1 VMSHIGCLVTLC
13 LVLGSELASA
23 QTQPAT
29 ATLTLVE
36 GAVYLGDQLIA
47 AGSGPVVL
55 GDSATLRTV
64 RGRAVIGLRRGGV
77 LTMDENS
84 QVRVGTDDIYH
95 FSRVE
100 VLEGTAIVISQ
111 TSAPVV
117 SCRNSARVSTDGI
130 FRFDVRPGR
139 PGGGVTCRF
148 RVYSGRAEVALVTV
162 PAVVGSGHALT
173 LDPGCGD
180 MTPTVEFPAEQLDDF
195 DRWSRQQAGTPRLV
209 VTDDYV

>member
-1 VMSHIGCLVTLC
+1 M
-13 LVLGSELASA
+13 LGSGLASA
-23 QTQPAT
+23 QTQPAM
-29 ATLTLVE
+29 ATLTHVE

-47 AGSGPVVL
+47 VGSGPVVL

-84 QVRVGTDDIYH
+84 QVRVGADDIYH

-111 TSAPVV
+111 TGAPVV
-117 SCRNSARVSTDGI
+117 SCRNNARVSTDGI

-139 PGGGVTCRF
+139 PGGVTCRF

-173 LDPGCGD
+173 LDPDCGD

-195 DRWSRQQAGTPRLV
+195 DRWSRRQSGTS
-209 VTDDYV
+209 